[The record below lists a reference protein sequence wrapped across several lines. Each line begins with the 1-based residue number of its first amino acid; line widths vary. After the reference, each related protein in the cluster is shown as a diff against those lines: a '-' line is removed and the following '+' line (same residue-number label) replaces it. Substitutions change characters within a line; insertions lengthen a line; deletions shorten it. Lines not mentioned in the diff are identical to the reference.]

1 MLYCDICFKNSRY
14 MFKCNHSYCNKCN
27 KKSKDLCLICNE
39 KKEMVNFNNLPD
51 DYVVYENLLEAN
63 NIRNNTNRLNEY
75 FQNSINGIDIIQ
87 NINIIDRIDR
97 IVTPST
103 PLINL
108 NQNNLNQND
117 SHGTNNLFFP
127 LSSLNYPFNI
137 IDFMNL
143 VD

>member
-1 MLYCDICFKNSRY
+1 MK
-14 MFKCNHSYCNKCN
+14 
-27 KKSKDLCLICNE
+27 
-39 KKEMVNFNNLPD
+39 VNFNNLPD

-108 NQNNLNQND
+108 NQNNLNQNNLNQND